1 MDKKKRLIII
11 SMFVI
16 ILIIVV
22 IVVLLVTKKN
32 EKKDPEEVALEYRI
46 IELLENDYKYY
57 YYMYGD
63 IKTGEGGIET
73 EDGERYEIVN
83 DENLIT
89 TEELNSLI
97 EDTFLEKYI
106 AKRYNAEGRNEYI
119 VVDNQMYVKK
129 GKNVCSNIVKYD
141 LDNLVY
147 NRESDGS
154 LYVLFDNNG
163 TYMYEDD
170 SGTLKMGV
178 NVYYCIAGE

>member
-32 EKKDPEEVALEYRI
+32 EKKDSEEIALENRI

-97 EDTFLEKYI
+97 EDTFLEKYT
-106 AKRYNAEGRNEYI
+106 AKRYNAEGRNEYL

-129 GKNVCSNIVKYD
+129 GKNVCSNIAKYN
-141 LDNLVY
+141 LDNIIF
-147 NRESDGS
+147 NKEDDGS

-178 NVYYCIAGE
+178 NVYYCVAEE

>member
-1 MDKKKRLIII
+1 MKKKKW
-11 SMFVI
+11 I
-16 ILIIVV
+16 ILISAVILILIIAVV
-22 IVVLLVTKKN
+22 IVLLVTNKDEEKN
-32 EKKDPEEVALEYRI
+32 PEEMALENRI
-46 IELLENDYKYY
+46 IELLENNYKYY

-73 EDGERYEIVN
+73 EDGDSYEIVN

-97 EDTFLEKYI
+97 EDTFLEEYV
-106 AKRYNAEGRNEYI
+106 ANRYNAEGRNEYL

-129 GKNVCSNIVKYD
+129 GKNVCSNIVEFD
-141 LDNLVY
+141 LSNITY
-147 NRESDGS
+147 NNEPDGS
-154 LYVLFDNNG
+154 LHVNFDDNS